1 MPQFYLLDMALPAI
15 VSINNSHVFLAV
27 PVAPVV
33 HETEDISTTE
43 TSVKVT
49 VWHALQINGPIRYH
63 FIQFLRNGLYL
74 NVGLISC
81 VIHILF

>member
-1 MPQFYLLDMALPAI
+1 MSTTASYNSRNATKYGLLDIALPAI
-15 VSINNSHVFLAV
+15 FSINNSRVFLAV

-63 FIQFLRNGLYL
+63 FTQFLMNK
-74 NVGLISC
+74 
-81 VIHILF
+81 